1 MTIGLSFERKQRE
14 SSNQRSK
21 KRQQEEIEDL
31 NPAVIVSQAST
42 ATITE
47 ETVST
52 NPNLLSPFSIQTYQR
67 NIDTLAITVSRLNK
81 KSTRYTSHK
90 DFLSQC
96 INSKLVL
103 RGLELTLESTIG
115 NYDQSFI
122 DNWHSKLKDFY
133 LNLMEDVFFSCDKT
147 VKETNTKIDQ
157 TQGVLKQ
164 QLGKNEYEK
173 IQKAIKSNKAS
184 TKKNLTSSKFKKFNN

>member
-1 MTIGLSFERKQRE
+1 MTIGLSFGRKQRE

-81 KSTRYTSHK
+81 KSTRYT
-90 DFLSQC
+90 
-96 INSKLVL
+96 
-103 RGLELTLESTIG
+103 
-115 NYDQSFI
+115 
-122 DNWHSKLKDFY
+122 
-133 LNLMEDVFFSCDKT
+133 
-147 VKETNTKIDQ
+147 
-157 TQGVLKQ
+157 
-164 QLGKNEYEK
+164 
-173 IQKAIKSNKAS
+173 
-184 TKKNLTSSKFKKFNN
+184 